1 MDRNK
6 FVLALTMTSLLALG
20 ACHKEDT
27 TDPDQIGKNAAG
39 EPTISTA
46 TPETSD
52 PQERNNAQGGGGGTA
67 AAATLEGAPEDTDFA
82 GTITVMPEGNGV
94 RIVADVRGVDRDGRH
109 GFHVHETGEC
119 AHGEGSGHFTSAGGH
134 FNPNNAEHTCPPTEP
149 RHAGDL
155 GNIEI
160 TNGTGRLDVTTNLL
174 TLSGPNSVV
183 GKAIILHANEDDCQT
198 QPTGNAGDRLACG
211 VVTLGTS
218 NPDMATPGT
227 AAPNPNT
234 TGGGQARQGQ

>member
-1 MDRNK
+1 MDRNNK
-6 FVLALTMTSLLALG
+6 LVLALAMTSLLALG
-20 ACHKEDT
+20 ACSKEQTADSEK
-27 TDPDQIGKNAAG
+27 IGGNAAG

-46 TPETSD
+46 TPETAD
-52 PQERNNAQGGGGGTA
+52 PQERNNPQGGGGLTA
-67 AAATLEGAPEDTDFA
+67 TATLQGAPEDADFS
-82 GTITVMPEGNGV
+82 GTITVTPEGNGV
-94 RIVADVRGVDRDGRH
+94 RVVADVRGVDRDGRH

-119 AHGEGSGHFTSAGGH
+119 SHGEGSGHFTSAGGH
-134 FNPNNAEHTCPPTEP
+134 FNPNNAEHTCPPTAS

-160 TNGTGRLDVTTNLL
+160 TNGTGRADVTTDLL

-211 VVTLGTS
+211 VVSMGTS

-227 AAPNPNT
+227 AVPGPNT
-234 TGGGQARQGQ
+234 SGGGQERQRQ

>member
-1 MDRNK
+1 MDRNNK
-6 FVLALTMTSLLALG
+6 LVLALAMTSLLALG
-20 ACHKEDT
+20 ACNKEQT
-27 TDPDQIGKNAAG
+27 EDPDKIGGNAAG

-46 TPETSD
+46 TPETGQND
-52 PQERNNAQGGGGGTA
+52 AQAGGMTA
-67 AAATLEGAPEDTDFA
+67 TATLQGAPEDTDFS
-82 GTITVMPEGNGV
+82 GTITVTQEGNGV
-94 RIVADVRGVDRDGRH
+94 RVVADVQGVDRDGRH

-134 FNPNNAEHTCPPTEP
+134 FNPNNAEHTCPPNEA

-160 TNGTGRLDVTTNLL
+160 TNGTGRADVTTDLL

-211 VVTLGTS
+211 VVNLS
-218 NPDMATPGT
+218 
-227 AAPNPNT
+227 
-234 TGGGQARQGQ
+234 GGQ

>member
-6 FVLALTMTSLLALG
+6 LVLALAMTSLLALG
-20 ACHKEDT
+20 ACSKEEKIDSDT
-27 TDPDQIGKNAAG
+27 IGQEGAG
-39 EPTISTA
+39 EPTVNTN
-46 TPETSD
+46 TPETGTQDQAAS
-52 PQERNNAQGGGGGTA
+52 QGG
-67 AAATLEGAPEDTDFA
+67 AATATLQGSPEDTDFT
-82 GTITVMPEGNGV
+82 GTITVTPEGNGV
-94 RIVADVRGVDRDGRH
+94 RLVADVSGVDRDGRH

-134 FNPNNAEHTCPPTEP
+134 FNPNNAEHTCPPAEA

-160 TNGTGRLDVTTNLL
+160 TNGAGRIDVTTDLL

-211 VVTLGTS
+211 VVNLS
-218 NPDMATPGT
+218 
-227 AAPNPNT
+227 
-234 TGGGQARQGQ
+234 GGQ

>member
-6 FVLALTMTSLLALG
+6 LVLALAMTSMLALG
-20 ACHKEDT
+20 ACRKEET
-27 TDPDQIGKNAAG
+27 IESENIGKEGAG
-39 EPTISTA
+39 EPTINTT
-46 TPETSD
+46 TPETGTADQS
-52 PQERNNAQGGGGGTA
+52 ATTGGGTA
-67 AAATLEGAPEDTDFA
+67 ATATLQGAPEDTDFS
-82 GTITVMPEGNGV
+82 GTITVTPEGNGV
-94 RIVADVRGVDRDGRH
+94 RVVADVRGVDRDGRH

-134 FNPNNAEHTCPPTEP
+134 FNPNNAEHTCPPNEA

-160 TNGTGRLDVTTNLL
+160 TNGAGRADVTTDLL
-174 TLSGPNSVV
+174 TLSGPHSVV

-211 VVTLGTS
+211 VVTMS
-218 NPDMATPGT
+218 
-227 AAPNPNT
+227 
-234 TGGGQARQGQ
+234 GGQ

>member
-6 FVLALTMTSLLALG
+6 FVLALMMTSLLALG
-20 ACHKEDT
+20 ACSKEETADT
-27 TDPDQIGKNAAG
+27 DKIGGNAAG
-39 EPTISTA
+39 EPTISTD
-46 TPETSD
+46 TPEEGTRRRQ
-52 PQERNNAQGGGGGTA
+52 PAPENGGTA
-67 AAATLEGAPEDTDFA
+67 AAATLQGAPEDTDFA

-94 RIVADVRGVDRDGRH
+94 RLVADVRGVDRDGKH

-134 FNPNNAEHTCPPTEP
+134 FNPNNAEHTCPPTEQ

-160 TNGTGRLDVTTNLL
+160 TNGTGRLDVITDLL

-211 VVTLGTS
+211 VVTMGTS
-218 NPDMATPGT
+218 
-227 AAPNPNT
+227 
-234 TGGGQARQGQ
+234 GGRRTQGQ